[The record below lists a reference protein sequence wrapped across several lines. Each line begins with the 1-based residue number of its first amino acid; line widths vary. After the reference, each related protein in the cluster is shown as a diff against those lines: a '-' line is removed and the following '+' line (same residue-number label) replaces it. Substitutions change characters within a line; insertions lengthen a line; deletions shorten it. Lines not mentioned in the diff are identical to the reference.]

1 MMLARLGPPERGH
14 RADAHDAGPFWAH
27 LMLMMLGL
35 GPNGQGHRA
44 DAHDAGPFGAHR
56 KGAIELMHMMLGPAR
71 VGPPEGA
78 IELMLMMLARLGPTG
93 KGPSS

>member
-1 MMLARLGPPERGH
+1 MMLAGRELMGPIG
-14 RADAHDAGPFWAH
+14 ADRKGAIE
-27 LMLMMLGL
+27 LMLMMLARL

-56 KGAIELMHMMLGPAR
+56 KGVIELMHMMLAR
-71 VGPPEGA
+71 PVWVHPQGA
-78 IELMLMMLARLGPTG
+78 IELMLMMLARLRPTG